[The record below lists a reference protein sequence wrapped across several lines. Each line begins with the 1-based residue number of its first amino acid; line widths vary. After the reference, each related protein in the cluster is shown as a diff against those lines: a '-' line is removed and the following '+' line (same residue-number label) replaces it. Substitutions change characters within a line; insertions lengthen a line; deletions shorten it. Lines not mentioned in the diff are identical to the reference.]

1 VLRGRGVE
9 CLRLDGLID
18 AARSGNS
25 SALLIRGE
33 PGVGKSALLRY
44 ALDRATRMTTVV
56 ARGMESESELP
67 FAGLADLVRPLHH
80 ALSNIPP
87 SQAAVL
93 AGAVALGPPVGGDRF
108 AVCAAT
114 LSLLAAAAE
123 STPLLV
129 VFDDIQWLDTG
140 SAEAVLFVARRMS
153 AEGVLIL
160 FALRE
165 GEPTALDLSDLP
177 FLQLTGLTEEA
188 SIHLLSDQTPALVA
202 PRVAAALH
210 AATQGNPLALMEVPN
225 LLTEAQRAG
234 FEALPDPLPSG
245 PGLHHAFV
253 RRVATLPVQTQ
264 RALLVAAANESSD
277 IGPVLRAMKHLG
289 IRPDA
294 LDAAEGAGLITI
306 EDVHVR
312 FRHPLIRSAIYQ
324 SAAAAG
330 RREAHRALAQ
340 ALNEEQVADR
350 RTWHLAAA
358 ATAPDE
364 SIASALED
372 AAARSQARSGYAS
385 AARAL
390 VRSAA
395 LSPSTSE
402 RARRLLAAANAYQ
415 LAGRPDEGLRLLDEA
430 IACRPP
436 ERMRFEIEH
445 LRAGVEIWVSTPMVA
460 HDHMLS
466 EAIRAQH
473 DDPATAAMLLAEA
486 TIPCFMAGE
495 VPRSLETA
503 RRARAFADQA
513 GTPAPLLVDVV
524 LAEAMVLSGMA
535 VEAAPLI
542 DECLRRALASGHD
555 AARDAQYLPFSLLA
569 VERYTEARALI
580 AGAVAA
586 ARNASAVGILPYGLA
601 VLSELDFRTGNLA
614 AAYAAGTESVRLAGE
629 TGQWSGASYSL
640 VTLARVEAAQG
651 RDHDCRTHARAA
663 IDLARTHGL
672 GSIFNYAGA
681 AIGLL
686 ELGRGRLAEALVHLE
701 QTAQGFREQ
710 GPSEPNLIQWQPDYI
725 ESLAR
730 TGRTDDA
737 ARALAA
743 FERDAERTNR
753 AWAKATAARCR
764 GYLSQ
769 EDSAAH
775 FRRALELHG
784 ASPSPFEIAR
794 TQLCYGE
801 VLRRQRQRGEAR
813 QVLHE
818 ALHTFERLGAE
829 PWAGR
834 AQAELS
840 ATGEKVRRRDVA
852 ATRDL
857 TPQELQIAL
866 AVAQGATNREAA
878 AQLFLS
884 PRTVEAHLSS
894 AYRKLGARSRTELV
908 RIFANETRVFEPSKA
923 AIRS

>member
-1 VLRGRGVE
+1 VLWGREAE
-9 CLRLDGLID
+9 CLRLDGLLD
-18 AARSGNS
+18 AAREGTS

-44 ALDRATRMTTVV
+44 AQDRATGMITVV

-67 FAGLADLVRPLHH
+67 FAGLADLVRPLSH
-80 ALSNIPP
+80 ALAGIPP
-87 SQAAVL
+87 LQAAVL
-93 AGAVALGPPVGGDRF
+93 AGAVALGPPVGADRF

-114 LSLLAAAAE
+114 LSMLAAAAE
-123 STPLLV
+123 SSPLLV
-129 VFDDIQWLDTG
+129 VVDDIQWLDTG
-140 SAEAVLFVARRMS
+140 SAEAVLFAARRMS
-153 AEGVLIL
+153 AEGALLL
-160 FALRE
+160 FAIRE

-177 FLQLTGLTEEA
+177 LLQLTGLSEED
-188 SIHLLSDQTPALVA
+188 SMHLLADQTPAPVA

-210 AATQGNPLALMEVPN
+210 LATRGNPLALMEIPT
-225 LLTEAQRAG
+225 LLTGAQLTGR
-234 FEALPDPLPSG
+234 EPLPDPVPSG
-245 PGLHHAFV
+245 PRLEHAFV
-253 RRVATLPVQTQ
+253 RRMATLPVHTQ
-264 RALLVAAANESSD
+264 RALLVAAASESTEIEPIRRAIEQLD
-277 IGPVLRAMKHLG
+277 IAPQ
-289 IRPDA
+289 A
-294 LDAAEGAGLITI
+294 LDAAEGAGLITL
-306 EDVHVR
+306 DGADVR
-312 FRHPLIRSAIYQ
+312 FRNPLIRSAIYQ
-324 SAAAAG
+324 SAAAVN
-330 RREAHRALAQ
+330 RREAHGALARALDAEQ
-340 ALNEEQVADR
+340 APDR
-350 RTWHLAAA
+350 RAWHLAAA
-358 ATAPDE
+358 STAPDE

-372 AAARSQARSGYAS
+372 AAARSQARSGYGS

-415 LAGRPDEGLRLLDEA
+415 LAGRPAEGLRLLDEA
-430 IACRPP
+430 IAWRPP

-445 LRAGVEIWVSTPMVA
+445 LRAVIEIWVSTPMAA
-460 HDHMLS
+460 HYRMLS
-466 EAIRAQH
+466 EATRAQQ
-473 DDPATAAMLLAEA
+473 DDPATAAVLLAEA
-486 TIPCFMAGE
+486 TIPCFMAGD

-503 RRARAFADQA
+503 RRARALADQA

-542 DECLRRALASGHD
+542 DECWRRLLSSSLD

-601 VLSELDFRTGNLA
+601 LLSELDFRTGNFA
-614 AAYAAGTESVRLAGE
+614 SAYAAGTESVRLAGE

-663 IDLARTHGL
+663 IELARTHGL

-686 ELGRGRLAEALVHLE
+686 ELGRGRPAEALVHLE

-737 ARALAA
+737 ARALEA

-764 GYLSQ
+764 GYFLQ

-775 FRRALELHG
+775 FRRALELHA
-784 ASPSPFEIAR
+784 ASPSPFEVAR

-801 VLRRQRQRGEAR
+801 VLRRQRQRVEAR

-840 ATGEKVRRRDVA
+840 ATGEKARRRDVA
-852 ATRDL
+852 VTRDL

-908 RIFANETRVFEPSKA
+908 RMFANETPASEPSKA
-923 AIRS
+923 AIRA

>member
-1 VLRGRGVE
+1 MLWGREAE
-9 CLRLDGLID
+9 CGRLDGLID

-25 SALLIRGE
+25 NTLLIRGE

-44 ALDRATRMTTVV
+44 ALERATGVTTVV
-56 ARGMESESELP
+56 ARGIESESELP
-67 FAGLADLVRPLHH
+67 FAGLADLVRPLHRS
-80 ALSNIPP
+80 LSNIPP
-87 SQAAVL
+87 GQAAVL
-93 AGAVALGPPVGGDRF
+93 AGAVALGPPVGTDRF

-123 STPLLV
+123 STPVLLV
-129 VFDDIQWLDTG
+129 IDDIQWLDAG
-140 SAEAVLFVARRMS
+140 SAEAVLFAARRMS

-165 GEPTALDLSDLP
+165 GEATALDLSDLP
-177 FLQLTGLTEEA
+177 LLQLTGLTEEA

-202 PRVAAALH
+202 PRVAAALS
-210 AATQGNPLALMEVPN
+210 AATRGNPLALMEIPT

-234 FEALPDPLPSG
+234 RVPLPDPLPSG
-245 PGLHHAFV
+245 PRLEHAFA
-253 RRVATLPVQTQ
+253 RRVATLPIQTQ
-264 RALLVAAANESSD
+264 RTLLIAAASDSTD
-277 IGPVLRAMKHLG
+277 IGPVRRALEQLD
-289 IRPDA
+289 IAPEA
-294 LDAAEGAGLITI
+294 LEGAEASGLITFNGA
-306 EDVHVR
+306 DVH

-324 SAAAAG
+324 SAKAVN
-330 RREAHRALAQ
+330 RREAHRALAR
-340 ALNEEQVADR
+340 ALDAEEDSDR
-350 RTWHLAAA
+350 RAWHLAAA
-358 ATAPDE
+358 TTAPDE

-372 AAARSQARSGYAS
+372 AAARSQARSGYGS
-385 AARAL
+385 AAHAL

-430 IACRPP
+430 IACQPP
-436 ERMRFEIEH
+436 EGMRFEIEH
-445 LRAGVEIWVSTPMVA
+445 LRAMIEIWVSAPMA
-460 HDHMLS
+460 TYDRLLI
-466 EAIRAQH
+466 EADRAQH
-473 DDPATAAMLLAEA
+473 ENPSTAAMLLAEA
-486 TIPCFMAGE
+486 TIPCFMAGD
-495 VPRSLETA
+495 VRRSLEIA
-503 RRARAFADQA
+503 RRARSMANQA
-513 GTPAPLLVDVV
+513 GTPTPLLVNVV
-524 LAEAMVLSGMA
+524 FAEAMVLSGMA

-542 DECLRRALASGHD
+542 DECLRRVLASGH
-555 AARDAQYLPFSLLA
+555 AVARDVQYLPFSLLA

-580 AGAVAA
+580 AGAAAA
-586 ARNASAVGILPYGLA
+586 ARNASAVGVLPYALA
-601 VLSELDFRTGNLA
+601 VLSEVDFRTGNFA
-614 AAYAAGTESVRLAGE
+614 AAYATGTESIRLGDE
-629 TGQWSGASYSL
+629 TGQGSGAAYSL

-651 RDHDCRTHARAA
+651 RDDDCRTHTRMAVE
-663 IDLARTHGL
+663 LARTHGL

-681 AIGLL
+681 ALGLL
-686 ELGRGRLAEALVHLE
+686 ELGRARPEEALVHLE
-701 QTAQGFREQ
+701 KTAQGFRES
-710 GPSEPNLIQWQPDYI
+710 GPTEPNLIQWQPDYI

-730 TGRTDDA
+730 VGRTDDA
-737 ARALAA
+737 ARALEA

-784 ASPSPFEIAR
+784 ASPSPFEVAR
-794 TQLCYGE
+794 TKLCYGE
-801 VLRRQRQRGEAR
+801 VLRRQRQRVEAR

-834 AQAELS
+834 AHAELS
-840 ATGEKVRRRDVA
+840 ATGEKARRRNVA

-857 TPQELQIAL
+857 TSQELQIAL

-884 PRTVEAHLSS
+884 PRTVEAHLTS

-908 RIFANETRVFEPSKA
+908 RIFANETPAPEPSKA
-923 AIRS
+923 AIQA